1 MLAANILEND
11 DRLFLFD
18 VYFTFCADTPPL
30 MNSGQ
35 RSVFFFVKLAVLEDL
50 QCFK

>member
-18 VYFTFCADTPPL
+18 VYFTFCADTPAL

-35 RSVFFFVKLAVLEDL
+35 RSVFFFCETGSFRGFAM
-50 QCFK
+50 F